1 VLHSH
6 GDDPKIS
13 HGEEEENAI
22 FRGCNSELQVYTRVD
37 HRIARCLAENDLEG
51 HYCCRAVAGS
61 LEVDHVVG
69 VRVPVQNLHQWHFH
83 RHADTGK
90 LVQAMYAVD
99 NCVCVVE

>member
-13 HGEEEENAI
+13 HGEEEENVI
-22 FRGCNSELQVYTRVD
+22 FRGCNSELEVYTRVD

-51 HYCCRAVAGS
+51 HYCYKAVAGS
-61 LEVDHVVG
+61 LEVGH
-69 VRVPVQNLHQWHFH
+69 VRVPVQNLHQWHSH
-83 RHADTGK
+83 RHADKPDTGK

-99 NCVCVVE
+99 CVCVVK